1 MTETPF
7 RLVNISGRSARRGH
21 LDGPQPS
28 ISPATSL
35 ESDLVCIP
43 GDHWLLGIYCSEIKL
58 VHKHLRRRVTLSGC
72 SYWAV
77 WPENADCPPIWE
89 SLSSHTSHTN
99 NCATFKRTAIYW
111 PEGNTEKVQKNTQF
125 QLHENKCWEWYMTVS
140 ACVPCLYLITWA
152 QWEHTSM
159 RLSSYAIT

>member
-28 ISPATSL
+28 TSPATSL
-35 ESDLVCIP
+35 ESNLVCIH
-43 GDHWLLGIYCSEIKL
+43 GDHWLLGIYCPEIKL
-58 VHKHLRRRVTLSGC
+58 VHKHLRRRVTLAGC

-89 SLSSHTSHTN
+89 SLSSHTTVTPTIVLHLREQQYTDLKVTLRRCRKIHNFNVMKTN
-99 NCATFKRTAIYW
+99 V
-111 PEGNTEKVQKNTQF
+111 GND
-125 QLHENKCWEWYMTVS
+125 
-140 ACVPCLYLITWA
+140 I
-152 QWEHTSM
+152 
-159 RLSSYAIT
+159 